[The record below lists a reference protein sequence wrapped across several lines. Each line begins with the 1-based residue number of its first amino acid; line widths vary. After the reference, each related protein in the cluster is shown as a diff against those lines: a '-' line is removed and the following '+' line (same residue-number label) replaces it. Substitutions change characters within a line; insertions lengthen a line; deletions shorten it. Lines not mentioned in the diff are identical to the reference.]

1 MSEQR
6 DDKVR
11 ERAYEIWES
20 EGRPEA
26 QSEAHWTRACREID
40 AEAGTGDGSGQ
51 PPSTPGEGID
61 AIGEDGRSSAAE
73 PLGRSDAG

>member
-6 DDKVR
+6 DDRVR

-26 QSEAHWTRACREID
+26 QSEAHWARACQEVD
-40 AEAGTGDGSGQ
+40 AEAGAGDASNP

-61 AIGEDGRSSAAE
+61 AIGEDGLSSAAE